1 MGTRISTTSHV
12 ILPLGVAL
20 SAINSAN
27 QNTTEVPL
35 SLNGALQGLEQEFA
49 DTVWKTGSGLHNL
62 INGSYSAQDIGRT
75 VPYLPHSYHK
85 RTRPNAFTIPA
96 KQAQQGSPHS
106 NSLHRFIKWVVGV
119 LDPSA
124 RKR

>member
-75 VPYLPHSYHK
+75 VPFHAHRVGISNGGDLSCPGHK
-85 RTRPNAFTIPA
+85 ADSGEIAGKGPQP
-96 KQAQQGSPHS
+96 
-106 NSLHRFIKWVVGV
+106 
-119 LDPSA
+119 
-124 RKR
+124 